1 MYHSLLRI
9 WALCLGAW
17 AVVASPE
24 DHPGSLD
31 DAACPDYK
39 KYSTFMQ

>member
-1 MYHSLLRI
+1 MYLSMIRL
-9 WALCLGAW
+9 WAVCLGAW
-17 AVVASPE
+17 TVVASPE
-24 DHPGSLD
+24 DYPGTIY